1 MVKYLI
7 IVIINHI
14 SINLIKHS
22 KNPHINHLKDI
33 NLYLYIILHHNFMFL
48 QLFLLFLLHNPHY
61 HFHPNY

>member
-33 NLYLYIILHHNFMFL
+33 DLYLYIILHHNFMFI
-48 QLFLLFLLHNPHY
+48 
-61 HFHPNY
+61 